1 MWGWKWGWRMARI
14 TDVKARS
21 IKPGDKPIADGA
33 VPGLRLWPSKAR
45 GHEKSW
51 GYGKWILRF
60 QSPVT
65 NTRRDMGLGT
75 YPATTIAMVRDLGTA
90 ARRLIDKGLDPINE
104 REAER
109 AAKVAARDAMTF
121 EKAARKVHD
130 EQKPGWKNPKHA
142 DQWINTL
149 ETYAF
154 PSIGKSKVADLGV
167 KDFAEVLR
175 PIWLTKP
182 ETATR
187 VKQRCHAVMKWC
199 CAHGSVTGNPVD
211 VVTELLPKQP
221 GKAVRV
227 QHHPSMPWR
236 LVPAFV
242 TASLRGDAPGV
253 ARSALEFLILTA
265 GRSDEVRSITWS
277 EVDLEAKIWTVP
289 ASRMKARVAH
299 RVPLSTRAVEILE
312 AQRAAHPETEL
323 VFPAPTG
330 AALWDMALTQFLRDE
345 KATSDTPDRFATAH
359 GFRSSFRDWASEQG
373 YSRDVAER
381 ALAHAIKDETEA
393 AYHRTDLLDQRRI
406 VMEAW
411 AKHICSKGIAET
423 NVVSIR
429 ASA

>member
-1 MWGWKWGWRMARI
+1 MARI
-14 TDVKARS
+14 TDTKARA
-21 IKPGDKPIADGA
+21 IKLGDKPIADGT

-45 GHEKSW
+45 GREQSW
-51 GYGKWILRF
+51 GHGKWILRF
-60 QSPVT
+60 KSPVT
-65 NTRRDMGLGT
+65 NTRREMGLGT
-75 YPATTIAMVRDLGTA
+75 YPLTSIAAARDLGIA
-90 ARRLIDKGLDPINE
+90 ARRLIDKGQDPIE
-104 REAER
+104 AREAER
-109 AAKVAARDAMTF
+109 AARAVARDAMTF

-167 KDFAEVLR
+167 KDFADVLR
-175 PIWLTKP
+175 PIWLIKP

-199 CAHGSVTGNPVD
+199 CAHGAVSGNPVD

-227 QHHPSMPWR
+227 KHHASMPWR

-242 TASLRGDAPGV
+242 MASLRGDTPEV
-253 ARSALEFLILTA
+253 THSALEFLILTA

-277 EVDLEAKIWTVP
+277 EVDLTSKVWTVP
-289 ASRMKARVAH
+289 ASRMKAKVAH
-299 RVPLSTRAVEILE
+299 RVPLSNRAVEILE
-312 AQRAAHPETEL
+312 AQREAHPEAEL
-323 VFPAPTG
+323 VFPSPTG
-330 AALWDMALTQFLRDE
+330 VVLGDMVLTQFLRDE
-345 KATSDTPDRFATAH
+345 KAQSDTLGRFATAH

-381 ALAHAIKDETEA
+381 ALAHTIRNETEA

-406 VMEAW
+406 MMEAW
-411 AKHICSKGIAET
+411 AKHVCGQGIADT

>member
-1 MWGWKWGWRMARI
+1 
-14 TDVKARS
+14 V
-21 IKPGDKPIADGA
+21 ADGT
-33 VPGLRLWPSKAR
+33 VPGLRLWPSNAKGTAT
-45 GHEKSW
+45 SW
-51 GYGKWILRF
+51 GHGKWILRY
-60 QSPVT
+60 QSPLT
-65 NTRRDMGLGT
+65 GTRREMGLGT
-75 YPATTIAMVRDLGTA
+75 YPMTSIATARELGMA

-154 PSIGKSKVADLGV
+154 PSIGKSRVADLGV

-199 CAHGSVTGNPVD
+199 CAHGSVAGNPVD
-211 VVTELLPKQP
+211 VVTELLPKQL

-242 TASLRGDAPGV
+242 TASLRGDTPEV
-253 ARSALEFLILTA
+253 TRSALEFLILTA

-277 EVDLEAKIWTVP
+277 EVDLESKIWTVP
-289 ASRMKARVAH
+289 ASRMKAKVAH

-312 AQRAAHPETEL
+312 AQRAAHPEAEL
-323 VFPAPTG
+323 VFPTPTG
-330 AALWDMALTQFLRDE
+330 LALWDMALTQFLRDE
-345 KATSDTPDRFATAH
+345 KAQSDNPKRSATAH

-373 YSRDVAER
+373 YSRDLAER

-406 VMEAW
+406 MMEAW
-411 AKHICSKGIAET
+411 AKHVCGHGAAES
-423 NVVSIR
+423 NVVPIR
-429 ASA
+429 ANA

>member
-1 MWGWKWGWRMARI
+1 MARI
-14 TDVKARS
+14 TDVRARS
-21 IKPGDKPIADGA
+21 IKPGDKPIADSS

-75 YPATTIAMVRDLGTA
+75 YPTTTIAMARDLGTA
-90 ARRLIDKGLDPINE
+90 ARRLIDKGLDPIIE
-104 REAER
+104 REAEL

-130 EQKPGWKNPKHA
+130 EQKPGWKNTKHA

-154 PSIGKSKVADLGV
+154 PSIGKCKVAELCV

-199 CAHGSVTGNPVD
+199 CAHGAVTGNPVD

-227 QHHPSMPWR
+227 KHHPSMPWC
-236 LVPAFV
+236 LLPGFV
-242 TASLRGDAPGV
+242 TASLRRDTPDV
-253 ARSALEFLILTA
+253 TCIALEFLILTA
-265 GRSDEVRSITWS
+265 ARSDEVRSITWS
-277 EVDLEAKIWTVP
+277 EVNLESKIWTVP
-289 ASRMKARVAH
+289 ASRMKAKVAH

-312 AQRAAHPETEL
+312 AQREAHPEAEL
-323 VFPAPTG
+323 VFPSPTG
-330 AALWDMALTQFLRDE
+330 VVLGDMILTQYLRDE
-345 KATSDTPDRFATAH
+345 KAKSDTTGRFATAH

-373 YSRDVAER
+373 YSRDLAER

-393 AYHRTDLLDQRRI
+393 AYHHTDLLDQRRI
-406 VMEAW
+406 MMEAW
-411 AKHICSKGIAET
+411 CKHVCGQAAPAT
-423 NVVSIR
+423 NVVQLR